1 MLVHRPGYI
10 DGFSD
15 LAARRRGG
23 QGFHSAVAGCF
34 HEWGWNPYRL
44 TCVKS
49 SHSVRC
55 MSKSTISGLLL
66 ALCLLPV
73 MAMGAEVKS
82 LYEAEM
88 QVPDQTRSE
97 RGLAMSAALAEV
109 VTKVS
114 GRRDARLQPK
124 VARAIRRPAQLLQQ
138 YRYRALP
145 EDRQGE
151 LMPGDDPQLV
161 FFHFDKKAVDRL
173 LRESGLPV
181 WGATRPAVLAWLAV
195 EDAGRRYLL
204 SADSPDALRR
214 VVEREAMRRGLSLL
228 LPLLDLQDQ
237 RQVSFADVWGRF
249 RDPVLQASQ
258 RYRPEAVLMGRL
270 LRTTDGEWQADWW
283 IVEGKDS
290 ERWRANG
297 VLPVEVVEEGM
308 AGAVSWLAQRYAPLG
323 GGSEAGHLRVTVDE
337 VRSLADFARVE
348 GYLQSLQQV
357 AHVRV
362 RQLQAGRVDFGL
374 ALQGSPEGVAQ
385 TIALGR
391 VLTPAAPGTEPAGAG
406 TAAVLTTDSQHYLLR
421 H

>member
-1 MLVHRPGYI
+1 MLTC
-10 DGFSD
+10 
-15 LAARRRGG
+15 RRG
-23 QGFHSAVAGCF
+23 
-34 HEWGWNPYRL
+34 
-44 TCVKS
+44 

-55 MSKSTISGLLL
+55 MNHSTIFGAILV
-66 ALCLLPV
+66 LCLLPT
-73 MAMGAEVKS
+73 AILAAEVRG

-124 VARAIRRPAQLLQQ
+124 VAQAIRRPAQLLQQ

-151 LMPGDDPQLV
+151 LIPGEDPQRV
-161 FFHFDKKAVDRL
+161 YFHFDKKAVDRL
-173 LRESGLPV
+173 LRDSGLPV

-195 EDAGRRYLL
+195 EDGGRRYLL
-204 SADSPDALRR
+204 GADSPDVLRQL
-214 VVEREAMRRGLSLL
+214 VAREAKRRGLSLL

-270 LRTTDGEWQADWW
+270 LRTVGGEWLAEWW

-297 VLPVEVVEEGM
+297 ALPAEVLEEGM
-308 AGAVSWLAQRYAPLG
+308 AGAVSWLAQRYAPLEG
-323 GGSEAGHLRVTVDE
+323 SSEAGHLWVTVDA

-348 GYLQSLQQV
+348 GYLRSLQQV

-362 RQLQAGRVDFGL
+362 RQLQAGRVDFRL
-374 ALQGSPEGVAQ
+374 ALQGSPKGVAQ

-391 VLTPAAPGTEPAGAG
+391 LLIPAASGSELAGSG
-406 TAAVLTTDSQHYLLR
+406 TAAILPIDGQHYLLR

>member
-1 MLVHRPGYI
+1 MNQP
-10 DGFSD
+10 
-15 LAARRRGG
+15 
-23 QGFHSAVAGCF
+23 
-34 HEWGWNPYRL
+34 
-44 TCVKS
+44 
-49 SHSVRC
+49 
-55 MSKSTISGLLL
+55 TICGLLL

-73 MAMGAEVKS
+73 TVMGAEVKG

-114 GRRDARLQPK
+114 GRRDARLQSK
-124 VARAIRRPAQLLQQ
+124 VAQAIRRPAQLLQQ

-145 EDRQGE
+145 EDQQGE
-151 LMPGDDPQLV
+151 LMPGDDPQRVYFL
-161 FFHFDKKAVDRL
+161 FDKKAVDKL
-173 LRESGLPV
+173 LRDSGLPV

-195 EDAGRRYLL
+195 EDGGRRYLL
-204 SADSPDALRR
+204 GADSPDSLRQL
-214 VVEREAMRRGLSLL
+214 VAQEARRRGLSLL

-249 RDPVLQASQ
+249 RDPVLQASR

-270 LRTTDGEWQADWW
+270 LRTAGGEWQADWW
-283 IVEGKDS
+283 IVEGTDS

-297 VLPVEVVEEGM
+297 ALPAEVVEEGM
-308 AGAVSWLAQRYAPLG
+308 AGAVSWLAQRYAPLDG
-323 GGSEAGHLRVTVDE
+323 GEAGHLWVTVNA

-348 GYLQSLQQV
+348 GYLRSLQQV

-391 VLTPAAPGTEPAGAG
+391 VLTPAAPGTEPAGVGADI
-406 TAAVLTTDSQHYLLR
+406 LPTDRQHYLLR
-421 H
+421 P

>member
-1 MLVHRPGYI
+1 M
-10 DGFSD
+10 
-15 LAARRRGG
+15 
-23 QGFHSAVAGCF
+23 
-34 HEWGWNPYRL
+34 N
-44 TCVKS
+44 
-49 SHSVRC
+49 
-55 MSKSTISGLLL
+55 KSTICGLLL
-66 ALCLLPV
+66 ALCLFPV
-73 MAMGAEVKS
+73 MATGAEVKG

-114 GRRDARLQPK
+114 GRRDARLKPK
-124 VARAIRRPAQLLQQ
+124 VAQAIRRPAQLLQQ

-145 EDRQGE
+145 EDLREE

-181 WGATRPAVLAWLAV
+181 WGATRPAVLA
-195 EDAGRRYLL
+195 
-204 SADSPDALRR
+204 LRL

-270 LRTTDGEWQADWW
+270 LRTPDGEWQADWW

-297 VLPVEVVEEGM
+297 VLPAEVVEEGM

-348 GYLQSLQQV
+348 GYLRSLQQV

-362 RQLQAGRVDFGL
+362 RAGRLRVGT
-374 ALQGSPEGVAQ
+374 AGVARGCCPDHCPR
-385 TIALGR
+385 TGADSGR
-391 VLTPAAPGTEPAGAG
+391 VG
-406 TAAVLTTDSQHYLLR
+406 Q
-421 H
+421 

>member
-1 MLVHRPGYI
+1 MI
-10 DGFSD
+10 
-15 LAARRRGG
+15 
-23 QGFHSAVAGCF
+23 C
-34 HEWGWNPYRL
+34 
-44 TCVKS
+44 
-49 SHSVRC
+49 
-55 MSKSTISGLLL
+55 GLLL
-66 ALCLLPV
+66 ALGLLPV
-73 MAMGAEVKS
+73 ITMGAEVKG

-88 QVPDQTRSE
+88 QVPNQTRSE

-124 VARAIRRPAQLLQQ
+124 VAQAIRRPAQLLQQ

-145 EDRQGE
+145 EDMRGE

-195 EDAGRRYLL
+195 EEDAGRRYLL
-204 SADSPDALRR
+204 SADSPDALRL
-214 VVEREAMRRGLSLL
+214 VVEREAMRRGLPLL

-270 LRTTDGEWQADWW
+270 LRTPGGEWQADWW

-297 VLPVEVVEEGM
+297 VLPAEVVDEGM
-308 AGAVSWLAQRYAPLG
+308 AGAVGWLAQRYAPLG
-323 GGSEAGHLRVTVDE
+323 GGSEVGHLWVTVDE
-337 VRSLADFARVE
+337 VHSLADFARVE
-348 GYLQSLQQV
+348 GYLRSLQQV
-357 AHVRV
+357 THLRV
-362 RQLQAGRVDFGL
+362 RQLRVGRVDFGL
-374 ALQGSPEGVAQ
+374 ALQGLPEGVAQ

-391 VLTPAAPGTEPAGAG
+391 VLTPAASGNEPAGAG
-406 TAAVLTTDSQHYLLR
+406 TAAVLPTNSQHYLLR

>member
-1 MLVHRPGYI
+1 M
-10 DGFSD
+10 
-15 LAARRRGG
+15 
-23 QGFHSAVAGCF
+23 
-34 HEWGWNPYRL
+34 L
-44 TCVKS
+44 TCGRG
-49 SHSVRC
+49 SHSVHC
-55 MSKSTISGLLL
+55 MNYSTIFGALL
-66 ALCLLPV
+66 ALCLLPGLLP
-73 MAMGAEVKS
+73 AAEVRG

-88 QVPDQTRSE
+88 QVPNQTRSE

-109 VTKVS
+109 VAKVS

-145 EDRQGE
+145 EDRRGE
-151 LMPGDDPQLV
+151 PMPGNDPQLV
-161 FFHFDKKAVDRL
+161 FFHFDKKAVDKL
-173 LRESGLPV
+173 LRDSGLPV

-204 SADSPDALRR
+204 GADSPDALRQM
-214 VVEREAMRRGLSLL
+214 VVREAKRRGLSLL

-270 LRTTDGEWQADWW
+270 LRTPDGEWQADWW
-283 IVEGKDS
+283 IIEGRDS

-297 VLPVEVVEEGM
+297 VLPAEGVEEGM
-308 AGAVSWLAQRYAPLG
+308 AGAVSWLAQRYAPT
-323 GGSEAGHLRVTVDE
+323 GGSREEGHLRVMVDG

-357 AHVRV
+357 EHVRV
-362 RQLQAGRVDFGL
+362 RQLGDGRIDFGL
-374 ALQGSPEGVAQ
+374 VLQGSSEGVAQ

-391 VLTPAAPGTEPAGAG
+391 VLAPAALDNEPAGDEMLSVLP
-406 TAAVLTTDSQHYLLR
+406 TASQHYLLR